1 MCYGMTE
8 VLKFLGVVGK
18 VYGGGGGD
26 GSMGSGLNTS
36 SKILPAVNTRDLC
49 RRPMSYCFV
58 VPMVD
63 SLRIASHASQFKHGE
78 CHRLHW
84 GTSLGVDVVQLK
96 TIFLTCIYA
105 FI

>member
-1 MCYGMTE
+1 
-8 VLKFLGVVGK
+8 VGK
-18 VYGGGGGD
+18 VFGGGGGGG
-26 GSMGSGLNTS
+26 GSMGSGINAS
-36 SKILPAVNTRDLC
+36 SKIFPAVYARDLC

-63 SLRIASHASQFKHGE
+63 SLRIASHAFQFKHGE